1 MKRLFSG
8 MKYFSKMFK
17 TFLILLTGIL
27 TNYAETSIAITE
39 VLKDPEGLES
49 AIPGGASH
57 EFIEFLNLG
66 GETVFN
72 LEGMEIVGDTITL
85 SISYAG
91 GCEEHSFSLYMSP
104 ATFLE
109 SYPVQAN
116 LYLRHDS
123 NGDACEALISED
135 ISFNLHPVALLY
147 KKIYGQ
153 FDEIVINVFE
163 YKSNDKLNDSYCL
176 LSGIG

>member
-1 MKRLFSG
+1 MKNTIYLRN
-8 MKYFSKMFK
+8 
-17 TFLILLTGIL
+17 FLGIIIVL
-27 TNYAETSIAITE
+27 GCVGCVYVFNWVIITDKSPD
-39 VLKDPEGLES
+39 VVQLDPFDLES
-49 AIPGGASH
+49 
-57 EFIEFLNLG
+57 
-66 GETVFN
+66 
-72 LEGMEIVGDTITL
+72 MEIVGDTVTL

-91 GCEEHSFSLYMSP
+91 GCEEHCFFLYMSP
-104 ATFLE
+104 ATFFE
-109 SYPVQAN
+109 SYPAQAN

-135 ISFNLHPVALLY
+135 ISFNLRSVALLY

>member
-1 MKRLFSG
+1 MRNII
-8 MKYFSKMFK
+8 
-17 TFLILLTGIL
+17 FLRIFLGI
-27 TNYAETSIAITE
+27 II
-39 VLKDPEGLES
+39 VLGCV
-49 AIPGGASH
+49 GCVY
-57 EFIEFLNLG
+57 
-66 GETVFN
+66 VFN
-72 LEGMEIVGDTITL
+72 WVIITDKSPDAVQLDPFDLENMEIVGDTVTL
-85 SISYAG
+85 SISYGG
-91 GCEEHSFSLYMSP
+91 GCEEHCFSLYMSP
-104 ATFLE
+104 ATFFE
-109 SYPVQAN
+109 SYPAQAN

-135 ISFNLHPVALLY
+135 ISFNLRPVALLY

>member
-1 MKRLFSG
+1 MKNIIYLRI
-8 MKYFSKMFK
+8 
-17 TFLILLTGIL
+17 FLGII
-27 TNYAETSIAITE
+27 IALGCVSCICFFNWVIITDKSPDA
-39 VLKDPEGLES
+39 VQLDP
-49 AIPGGASH
+49 
-57 EFIEFLNLG
+57 
-66 GETVFN
+66 FN

-163 YKSNDKLNDSYCL
+163 YKSNDKLNDSY
-176 LSGIG
+176 SPE